1 MENRLTWSG
10 PVKWIPP
17 IGQYALV
24 RLLERVDSLA
34 SELAARPSDWSSRPR
49 ASLRR
54 WRVALEVEYLV
65 IMLGIGFLFQHAF
78 RDAMVW
84 VFVGA
89 VEVLFGVF
97 LWLLLD
103 HRRAAYKWLI
113 LGLPAL
119 ALLPFLLAFVT
130 TR

>member
-1 MENRLTWSG
+1 M
-10 PVKWIPP
+10 
-17 IGQYALV
+17 

-34 SELAARPSDWSSRPR
+34 SEWAARPSDWSSRPR
-49 ASLRR
+49 VSLRR

-65 IMLGIGFLFQHAF
+65 ISLGIGFLFQHVF
-78 RDAMVW
+78 QDAMVW

-89 VEVLFGVF
+89 VDVLVGVF

-113 LGLPAL
+113 FSGPVNR
-119 ALLPFLLAFVT
+119 PGI
-130 TR
+130 RGDS